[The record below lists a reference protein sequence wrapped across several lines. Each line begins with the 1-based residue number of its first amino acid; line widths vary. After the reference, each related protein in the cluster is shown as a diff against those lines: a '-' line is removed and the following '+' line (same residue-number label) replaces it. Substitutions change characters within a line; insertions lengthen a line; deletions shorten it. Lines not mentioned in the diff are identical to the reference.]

1 MNKKALLT
9 IGLIALGLILLVT
22 AVTQYGQANWAMGH
36 GGMMSG
42 MMGGTGMMGFG
53 GLFGFLLMLLFWGG
67 IIALAVWLV
76 SLLFPG
82 ATGQSTSTPDGNGRE
97 GETALEILKKRYAH
111 GELSRH
117 EYQQMRQD
125 LEHGFS
131 EFADKAS

>member
-9 IGLIALGLILLVT
+9 IGLIALGLLLVT
-22 AVTQYGQANWAMGH
+22 AVTRYGQANWAMGH

-67 IIALAVWLV
+67 VIALAIWLV
-76 SLLFPG
+76 SLLFPRPADDSP
-82 ATGQSTSTPDGNGRE
+82 ATAHDNSPVPS
-97 GETALEILKKRYAH
+97 ALEALKLRYAH
-111 GELSRH
+111 GELSRD

-125 LEHGFS
+125 LE
-131 EFADKAS
+131 

>member
-22 AVTQYGQANWAMGH
+22 AVTQYGQANWTMGH

-53 GLFGFLLMLLFWGG
+53 FPLMLLFWGG

-82 ATGQSTSTPDGNGRE
+82 AAGQSTSMPDGNGRT
-97 GETALEILKKRYAH
+97 GETALEILKKRYAR
-111 GELSRH
+111 GELPRH
-117 EYQQMRQD
+117 EYQQMRED
-125 LEHGFS
+125 LEHGFT
-131 EFADKAS
+131 EFADKAG

>member
-22 AVTQYGQANWAMGH
+22 AVTQYGQANWTMGH

-53 GLFGFLLMLLFWGG
+53 FLLMLLFWGG
-67 IIALAVWLV
+67 VIALAVWLV
-76 SLLFPG
+76 GLLFPG
-82 ATGQSTSTPDGNGRE
+82 AAGQSTSTPGGNGRE

-125 LEHGFS
+125 LEHEFTG
-131 EFADKAS
+131 FADKAR

>member
-9 IGLIALGLILLVT
+9 IGLIALGLILVT
-22 AVTQYGQANWAMGH
+22 AVTQYGQANWTMGH

-42 MMGGTGMMGFG
+42 MMGGAGMMG
-53 GLFGFLLMLLFWGG
+53 FGFLLMLLFWGG
-67 IIALAVWLV
+67 VIALAVWLV

-82 ATGQSTSTPDGNGRE
+82 AAGQAASTPEGNGRE
-97 GETALEILKKRYAH
+97 EETALGILQKRYAQ

-125 LEHGFS
+125 LEHEFTG
-131 EFADKAS
+131 FADKAA

>member
-1 MNKKALLT
+1 MNKKVLLT
-9 IGLIALGLILLVT
+9 IGLIALGILLIT
-22 AVTQYGQANWAMGH
+22 AVTQYGQTNWTMGH

-42 MMGGTGMMGFG
+42 MMGGAGMMG
-53 GLFGFLLMLLFWGG
+53 FGFLLMLLFWGG
-67 IIALAVWLV
+67 VIALAVWLV

-82 ATGQSTSTPDGNGRE
+82 VAGHSTSTPAENGRA

-125 LEHGFS
+125 LEQEFTG
-131 EFADKAS
+131 FADKIG

>member
-9 IGLIALGLILLVT
+9 IGLIALGIILVA
-22 AVTQYGQANWAMGH
+22 AVTQYGQANWTMGH

-53 GLFGFLLMLLFWGG
+53 LFGFLLMVLFWGG
-67 IIALAVWLV
+67 VIALAVWLV

-82 ATGQSTSTPDGNGRE
+82 AADHSTSTPEGNGRT
-97 GETALEILKKRYAH
+97 GETALEILKKRYAL

-117 EYQQMRQD
+117 EYQQMRED
-125 LEHGFS
+125 LEHGFT
-131 EFADKAS
+131 EFADKAG